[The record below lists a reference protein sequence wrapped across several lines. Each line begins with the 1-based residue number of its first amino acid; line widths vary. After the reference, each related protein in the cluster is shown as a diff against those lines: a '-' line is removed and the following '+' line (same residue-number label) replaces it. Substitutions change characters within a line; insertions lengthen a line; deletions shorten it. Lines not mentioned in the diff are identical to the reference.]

1 MYKKRNNELELMN
14 LYTRSYESRLYLR
27 QICKL
32 SGLPLRTVQNTLL
45 KLEEHDILRSMVE
58 GKNKYFSL
66 NMDNVGTKSY
76 LLQAEIHKTDLFM
89 ETYPQ
94 FKTFMKSVS
103 TDTPIIVFGSFAK
116 LKAGK
121 DSDLD
126 VLVISEKEQ
135 ELPAHLLSHEIHQ
148 IVMTETTFVKSLE
161 KMEPLVKEVEE
172 NHVILND
179 HSFFVNKMWDHY
191 GK

>member
-1 MYKKRNNELELMN
+1 MYRKRNNELDVVA
-14 LYTRSYESRLYLR
+14 LYTGNYATRFYLR

-32 SGLPLRTVQNTLL
+32 SGLPLKTVQTTLI
-45 KLEEHDILRSMVE
+45 KLEEGNILRSKVE

-66 NMDNVGTKSY
+66 NMDDIRTKSY
-76 LLQAEIHKTDLFM
+76 LMQAEIHKTDIFLDK
-89 ETYPQ
+89 YPQ

-103 TDTPIIVFGSFAK
+103 TNVPLIVFGSFAR

-126 VLVISEKEQ
+126 LLVISEKKQ
-135 ELPAHLLSHEIHQ
+135 NLPSHLLAYNIHQ
-148 IVMTETTFVKSLE
+148 VVLPEKTFIKALE
-161 KMEPLVKEVEE
+161 KRETLIKEVED
-172 NHVILND
+172 NHVVLND
-179 HSFFVNKMWDHY
+179 HSFYVNKMWDHY